1 MRTAILLAAT
11 LLLLAGCKIDAGTT
25 TITNVSIDG
34 KAQNVMRSYVNG
46 GAGDFECIKSISGR
60 CHYLLFVRECRG
72 EAGASD
78 AGDARCGMRTVQAF
92 TLDAGTSRR
101 LANLPPRLKQ
111 CVSHDREPSAPDCLA
126 SPG

>member
-1 MRTAILLAAT
+1 MRTAILFAAT
-11 LLLLAGCKIDAGTT
+11 ALLLAGCKIDAGTT

-46 GAGDFECIKSISGR
+46 GAGDFECIKSVSGR
-60 CHYLLFVRECRG
+60 CHYLLFVRDCD
-72 EAGASD
+72 AAAAP
-78 AGDARCGMRTVQAF
+78 AGDRPCAARTVQAF
-92 TLDAGTSRR
+92 TLDAGTSRH

-126 SPG
+126 SQG

>member
-46 GAGDFECIKSISGR
+46 GAGDFECIKSVSGR
-60 CHYLLFVRECRG
+60 CHYLLFVRECG
-72 EAGASD
+72 NAASGGATCD
-78 AGDARCGMRTVQAF
+78 TRTVQAF
-92 TLDAGTSRR
+92 TLDAGTSRH
-101 LANLPPRLKQ
+101 LANLPPRLEQ
-111 CVSHDREPSAPDCLA
+111 CVSHDHEPSAPDCLA
-126 SPG
+126 AQG

>member
-1 MRTAILLAAT
+1 MRTALVFAMT
-11 LLLLAGCKIDAGTT
+11 LLLLAGCRIDAGTT

-60 CHYLLFVRECRG
+60 CHYLLFVRECG
-72 EAGASD
+72 ATAGD
-78 AGDARCGMRTVQAF
+78 DARCDTRTVQAF
-92 TLDAGTSRR
+92 TLDAGTSRH
-101 LANLPPRLKQ
+101 LANLPPRLQQ

-126 SPG
+126 SQG